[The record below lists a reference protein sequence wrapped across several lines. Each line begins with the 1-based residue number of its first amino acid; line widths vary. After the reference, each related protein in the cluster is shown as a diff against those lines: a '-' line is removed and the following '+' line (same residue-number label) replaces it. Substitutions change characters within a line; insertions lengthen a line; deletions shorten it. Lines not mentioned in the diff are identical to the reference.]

1 MVTVTSDKLNLIF
14 FQEVTVTTPSSQERN
29 KNVKSETIQ
38 SDLDLTNE
46 NKSFVGDGRNILESH
61 L

>member
-1 MVTVTSDKLNLIF
+1 M
-14 FQEVTVTTPSSQERN
+14 TTPSSQERN
-29 KNVKSETIQ
+29 KNVKSETNQ